1 MESPSHINDKM
12 AIYVAFGY
20 DYLVMAI
27 LSANSLREYN
37 REISCLL
44 ITNQN
49 ICSAQL
55 YRFFDIVHF
64 VDNAHDENRNFKI
77 SAFSFAE
84 RDKCLYIDCDT
95 LVCGSLEPMFKCLDH
110 YDVIIKLNPRPS
122 DKDYNISDDIPGFLF
137 PSWNAGV
144 IFFRKN
150 AAVEKLFEDWGR
162 YFRKM
167 EKRSDQPTLARAFF
181 DNPEIKLLSTNSIW
195 NTFPEE
201 RGFLQTKNV
210 RFNSR
215 IFHYRNPEK
224 FPEIAQ
230 KIIEI
235 HHTISGQNNT
245 NNPLFL
251 EEIANFENR
260 YRIINSNIY
269 KTKLGRTLISFWIKY
284 IRGKGPRPLGH
295 TRHRSGDRF
304 DNLPSENEH

>member
-1 MESPSHINDKM
+1 MESHSHISDKM
-12 AIYVAFGY
+12 VIYVAFGY
-20 DYLVMAI
+20 DYLVMSM
-27 LSANSLREYN
+27 LSARSVREYN

-44 ITNQN
+44 ITNQK
-49 ICSAQL
+49 IDRSHL
-55 YRFFDIVHF
+55 YKFFDVIHF
-64 VDNAHDENRNFKI
+64 IDKNHDENRNFKI
-77 SAFSFAE
+77 AAFSFAE
-84 RDKCLYIDCDT
+84 KDKCLYLDCDT
-95 LVCGSLEPMFKCLDH
+95 LVRGSLEPMFECLNH

-122 DKDYNISDDIPGFLF
+122 DKDYNVSDGIPGFLF

-162 YFRKM
+162 YFCEMK
-167 EKRSDQPTLARAFF
+167 KRSDQPTLARAFF
-181 DNPEIKLLSTNSIW
+181 DNPEIKVLSTNSIW

-201 RGFLQTKNV
+201 REFLRTKNV

-230 KIIEI
+230 NIIEI
-235 HHTISGQNNT
+235 HRQISEQNAND
-245 NNPLFL
+245 PLLL
-251 EEIANFENR
+251 EEIANFEKR
-260 YRIINSNIY
+260 YRIINGKIY
-269 KTKLGRTLISFWIKY
+269 KTKLGRSLISFWMKH

-304 DNLPSENEH
+304 DNLPSENEQ